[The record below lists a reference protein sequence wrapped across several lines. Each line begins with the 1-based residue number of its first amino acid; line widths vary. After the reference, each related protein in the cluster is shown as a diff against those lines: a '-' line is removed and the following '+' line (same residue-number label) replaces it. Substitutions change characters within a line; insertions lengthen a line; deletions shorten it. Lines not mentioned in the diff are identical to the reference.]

1 MDPALT
7 KIVLAHV
14 MIIHLSALFQ
24 RELTDTY
31 EVVRCTVYCINTRVD
46 LLTDQSIDRPI
57 TRSRDVSGTYIY
69 VYTYTYVR
77 ARIRIRLTVTRGY
90 ARLRAIA
97 PNYVRSLPE
106 FEYLFKSSG
115 GRYLQSCR
123 LITRQN
129 ASPLCQTLVQ
139 VFS

>member
-46 LLTDQSIDRPI
+46 LLTNRSNDRARPI
-57 TRSRDVSGTYIY
+57 TRSRDVGM
-69 VYTYTYVR
+69 
-77 ARIRIRLTVTRGY
+77 Y
-90 ARLRAIA
+90 AYAYMVKLRAIA

-106 FEYLFKSSG
+106 YV
-115 GRYLQSCR
+115 
-123 LITRQN
+123 
-129 ASPLCQTLVQ
+129 PVQ
-139 VFS
+139 VEWRSLSAIMPFDYETKRISSLSDLSPGI